1 VVPSSSA
8 TAFGT
13 TRTDGPLGAAIPIA
27 SALGDQQAAL
37 FGQCCFAPGE
47 AKCTYGTG
55 CFLLLHT
62 GPEPVPSRHGL
73 LTTIAGQ
80 FGEEP
85 VQYALEGSVAIAGAL
100 VQWLRDNLGLIA
112 SSAELEPLARQVP
125 DSAGLYFVP
134 AFSGLFA
141 PHWRSD
147 ARGVLVG
154 LTHYT
159 TRAHLARAVLDA
171 TAYQT
176 RDLLAA
182 MHADT
187 GLQLAEL
194 KVDGGMTRNA
204 LLMQFQADLL
214 GLPVVRPRQTETT
227 ALGAAFAAGLA
238 TGFWTDRDELRHTWE
253 ADSRWTPLLAT
264 ADRDRLVAGWQ
275 RALERSFDLA

>member
-1 VVPSSSA
+1 
-8 TAFGT
+8 
-13 TRTDGPLGAAIPIA
+13 
-27 SALGDQQAAL
+27 
-37 FGQCCFAPGE
+37 
-47 AKCTYGTG
+47 
-55 CFLLLHT
+55 
-62 GPEPVPSRHGL
+62 

-80 FGEEP
+80 FGDEP
-85 VQYALEGSVAIAGAL
+85 VQYSLEGSVAIAGAL

-238 TGFWTDRDELRHTWE
+238 TGFWTDRDELRHTWQ
-253 ADSRWTPLLAT
+253 ADARWTPQLAT